1 MVNLFAGI
9 SIPLNIEKDQDAE
22 LVILRR
28 LHLPNLGW
36 QPSLESMATFAWNQ
50 WQPCR
55 GIGGNLRVESVATFV
70 WNMHETLITI
80 DNGFILYGVVA
91 AKLSWTFSKGLR
103 SARAPGR
110 KSRLT
115 KTNLLIHRESKK
127 VYFSRTGFSMA
138 ISDQRSGSRS
148 VSNDRNATVL

>member
-1 MVNLFAGI
+1 MDNLFAGI

-55 GIGGNLRVESVATFV
+55 GIGGNHRVESVATIV
-70 WNMHETLITI
+70 WNMQ
-80 DNGFILYGVVA
+80 
-91 AKLSWTFSKGLR
+91 
-103 SARAPGR
+103 SA
-110 KSRLT
+110 
-115 KTNLLIHRESKK
+115 
-127 VYFSRTGFSMA
+127 
-138 ISDQRSGSRS
+138 
-148 VSNDRNATVL
+148 